1 LANCGIELDANCRH
15 SKIGLNQALAEPLGG
30 TLKVC
35 ERVLV
40 GSGLPRMLRWMALL
54 AATVSSWVPAWAGDL
69 PGVTHR
75 DGMRACPTFG
85 TGFFYIPG
93 SDTCVRLGGRVR
105 AELLINPTWS
115 RLQDGVGS
123 RVRGR
128 IEAETRNATDY
139 GTLRAYVRVDSTVS
153 TGAYSRSIPSIDTT
167 GSYYKSDTALAR
179 ALIQFVGFTA
189 GRYSSFFDF
198 YAGALSWGGTKL
210 GSSQGSINGA
220 AYTYTFS
227 KGLSATLAFEDGDER
242 AVEDGNYIAAARPM
256 PDVVANL
263 RLDQDWGSAQLSIAG
278 HQIRPAYNDA
288 FISGHATYGWAVQGG
303 LKFELPAL
311 ATGDQLWLQA
321 SYANGALNYLGLK
334 EKSFRIGGLRYTLS
348 DVVFAD
354 NSMQLMAG
362 YSLTAAFAHYWVPTV
377 RHSLFGNYTAV
388 IPTSAAIAS
397 SSSISKAGLIQL
409 GTNLTWSPLKDLD
422 IGGEIIWFQLAG
434 SNTVSSAVPGQAPL
448 SRDSGLQY
456 RMRLQ
461 RDF

>member
-1 LANCGIELDANCRH
+1 
-15 SKIGLNQALAEPLGG
+15 
-30 TLKVC
+30 
-35 ERVLV
+35 
-40 GSGLPRMLRWMALL
+40 
-54 AATVSSWVPAWAGDL
+54 
-69 PGVTHR
+69 
-75 DGMRACPTFG
+75 
-85 TGFFYIPG
+85 
-93 SDTCVRLGGRVR
+93 
-105 AELLINPTWS
+105 
-115 RLQDGVGS
+115 
-123 RVRGR
+123 
-128 IEAETRNATDY
+128 
-139 GTLRAYVRVDSTVS
+139 
-153 TGAYSRSIPSIDTT
+153 
-167 GSYYKSDTALAR
+167 
-179 ALIQFVGFTA
+179 
-189 GRYSSFFDF
+189 
-198 YAGALSWGGTKL
+198 
-210 GSSQGSINGA
+210 
-220 AYTYTFS
+220 
-227 KGLSATLAFEDGDER
+227 LAFEDGDER

-362 YSLTAAFAHYWVPTV
+362 YSLTAAFAHYWAPTV

>member
-1 LANCGIELDANCRH
+1 M
-15 SKIGLNQALAEPLGG
+15 P
-30 TLKVC
+30 
-35 ERVLV
+35 
-40 GSGLPRMLRWMALL
+40 LL
-54 AATVSSWVPAWAGDL
+54 AASLLAWTPARAGDL

-75 DGMRACPTFG
+75 EGMRACTAFG
-85 TGFFYIPG
+85 PGFFYIPG

-105 AELLINPTWS
+105 AELLVNQTWS
-115 RLQDGVGS
+115 RLQDEMGS

-128 IEAETRNATDY
+128 IEAEARNATDY
-139 GTLRAYVRVDSTVS
+139 GTLRGYVRIDSTVS

-167 GSYYKSDTALAR
+167 GSYYKRDTVLAR
-179 ALIQFVGFTA
+179 ALIQFAGFTV
-189 GRYSSFFDF
+189 GRYTSFFDF
-198 YAGALSWGGTKL
+198 YGGALSWGGTKL

-220 AYTYTFS
+220 AYTYAFAKGFS
-227 KGLSATLAFEDGDER
+227 ASLAFEDGDER
-242 AVEDGNYIAAARPM
+242 AVEDGNYITAARPM
-256 PDVVANL
+256 PDVVGNL
-263 RLDQDWGSAQLSIAG
+263 RLDQDWGSAQLSLAG
-278 HQIRPAYNDA
+278 HQIRPAYEGT
-288 FISGHATYGWAVQGG
+288 FTSGNAAYGWAVQAG
-303 LKFELPAL
+303 LKLEVPAL
-311 ATGDQLWLQA
+311 ANGDQLWLQA
-321 SYANGALNYLGLK
+321 SYANGALNYLGLN

-348 DVVFAD
+348 DVVFAG

-362 YSLTAAFAHYWVPTV
+362 YSLTAAFAHYWAPTV

-397 SSSISKAGLIQL
+397 SSSISKASLIQL

-448 SRDSGLQY
+448 SRDSALQY

>member
-1 LANCGIELDANCRH
+1 MLLIA
-15 SKIGLNQALAEPLGG
+15 
-30 TLKVC
+30 
-35 ERVLV
+35 
-40 GSGLPRMLRWMALL
+40 GSLTA
-54 AATVSSWVPAWAGDL
+54 PASAGDL
-69 PGVTHR
+69 PGVTQR
-75 DGMRACPTFG
+75 EGMRACTAFG
-85 TGFFYIPG
+85 PGFFYIPG

-105 AELLINPTWS
+105 AELLVNQTWS
-115 RLQDGVGS
+115 RLQDEMGS

-128 IEAETRNATDY
+128 IEAEARNTTDY
-139 GTLRAYVRVDSTVS
+139 GTLRGYVRIDSTVS

-167 GSYYKSDTALAR
+167 GSYYKRDTVLAR
-179 ALIQFVGFTA
+179 ALIQFAGFTV
-189 GRYSSFFDF
+189 GRYTSFFDF
-198 YAGALSWGGTKL
+198 YGGALSWGGTKL

-220 AYTYTFS
+220 AYTYAFAKGFS
-227 KGLSATLAFEDGDER
+227 ASLAFEDGDER
-242 AVEDGNYIAAARPM
+242 AVEDGNYITAARPM
-256 PDVVANL
+256 PDVVGNL
-263 RLDQDWGSAQLSIAG
+263 RLDQDWGSAQLSLAG
-278 HQIRPAYNDA
+278 HQIRPAYEGT
-288 FISGHATYGWAVQGG
+288 FTSGNAAYGWAVQAG
-303 LKFELPAL
+303 LKLEVPAL
-311 ATGDQLWLQA
+311 ANGDQLWLQA
-321 SYANGALNYLGLK
+321 SYANGALNYLGLN

-348 DVVFAD
+348 DVVFAG

-362 YSLTAAFAHYWVPTV
+362 YSLTAAFAHYWAPTV

-448 SRDSGLQY
+448 SRDSALQY